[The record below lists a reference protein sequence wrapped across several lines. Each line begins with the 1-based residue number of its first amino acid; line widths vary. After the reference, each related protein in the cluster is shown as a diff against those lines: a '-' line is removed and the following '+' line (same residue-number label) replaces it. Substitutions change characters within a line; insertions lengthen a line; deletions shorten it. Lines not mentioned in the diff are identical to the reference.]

1 MELPDTTSGVP
12 LVLARSIKIR
22 PGGNLEVP
30 LECTRQLTDQMG
42 IRIDA
47 GFHHKNPN
55 IYIPPCCINNP
66 NKKHNPRYM
75 PLTIF
80 NLSTVDHLYIGK
92 DTVIAFAENPV
103 LETYNIELAS
113 EDKIKEHLATPQNWV
128 PQRHETLPEIPHDT
142 AFLCSPADVPG
153 PHKVQLQDKDTTTDI
168 RQKFEELC
176 DEYGEAFSKNNEDI
190 GRTKLVKMDIDTGD
204 SPPVSS
210 RPYTLPLKHYKWVQR
225 EIESLECAGVITK
238 SMSKWAS
245 PIVVV
250 PKKSAP
256 GEPPKRRL
264 CVDFRKVNEL
274 QQEVITAGKTKGQ
287 ISIHPLPKIDEMY
300 AKLKGAKVFSTIDL
314 RSGYHHIAL
323 GKSSRAKTT
332 FVTPFGKYEFL
343 MVPFGLAQAPASF
356 QLLMNKVL
364 QGLKFTMTY
373 LDNIIIFS
381 QDELQHLEHL
391 EIVFSR
397 LREAGLKMK
406 CSKCDF
412 FKSEIHY
419 LGHLISPEG
428 ISPLPN
434 KLDSIKHMPVPN
446 SAKEIKQFLGL
457 TGYYRKFVPT
467 FADISRPLTTLTKKD
482 VKFEWTSACQ
492 KSFELLKEA
501 LCGEPVL
508 KYADTS
514 KPYTLYT
521 DASKYGWAGVLTQPH
536 ITTIDGKSTTT
547 DHPVAFVSGLFRG
560 SQLNW
565 AALTKE
571 AFAIYMSVKKLSFYL
586 TDAQI
591 LLRSDHKLLE
601 KFLLKNTLNSK
612 VNNWAMELEAFNIQ
626 FDYIKGSNNVLAD
639 TLSHLIAIDPDTPT
653 TPEEPGYEFG
663 YAIFEEFLKVQTKT
677 YEVNE
682 VIVGTDTEIFKNDPE
697 LQNSL
702 QCIENPIAP
711 QRLKKLQQQDPN
723 IETLKRKLQNN
734 RLDKEYY
741 SLDENEL
748 LTRKVIDGGHEFH
761 AIYLPSVLIFQV
773 LRTAHDDLGHN
784 GFPRTYSAF
793 KRVFFWKGMKEDIR
807 KHCKTCA
814 TCQLHKLENV
824 KFKRKIFKPSL
835 QPMDF
840 ICMDL
845 IGEFHPLTSRGHRY
859 ALTAV
864 CMLTG
869 FTWCVPLKTKTAE
882 EVTKAYMDHI
892 YCNFGGSIKILTD
905 NGTEFKNKLF
915 KEVVNKLGTEFSIHS
930 PPYRPQSNGKI
941 EGFHRFLKTC
951 IGKHINYG
959 LEWDELTP
967 MATACYNFFP
977 NCSARESAFFVMF
990 GRDPIN
996 KLNMLLH
1003 AARRY
1008 FHDDNGLPN
1017 LEVLKNI
1024 YQVVAQQ
1031 LLNSRE

>member
-1 MELPDTTSGVP
+1 
-12 LVLARSIKIR
+12 
-22 PGGNLEVP
+22 
-30 LECTRQLTDQMG
+30 
-42 IRIDA
+42 
-47 GFHHKNPN
+47 
-55 IYIPPCCINNP
+55 
-66 NKKHNPRYM
+66 
-75 PLTIF
+75 
-80 NLSTVDHLYIGK
+80 
-92 DTVIAFAENPV
+92 
-103 LETYNIELAS
+103 
-113 EDKIKEHLATPQNWV
+113 
-128 PQRHETLPEIPHDT
+128 
-142 AFLCSPADVPG
+142 
-153 PHKVQLQDKDTTTDI
+153 
-168 RQKFEELC
+168 
-176 DEYGEAFSKNNEDI
+176 
-190 GRTKLVKMDIDTGD
+190 
-204 SPPVSS
+204 
-210 RPYTLPLKHYKWVQR
+210 
-225 EIESLECAGVITK
+225 
-238 SMSKWAS
+238 
-245 PIVVV
+245 
-250 PKKSAP
+250 
-256 GEPPKRRL
+256 
-264 CVDFRKVNEL
+264 
-274 QQEVITAGKTKGQ
+274 
-287 ISIHPLPKIDEMY
+287 MY

-323 GKSSRAKTT
+323 GKSSRAKTA

-343 MVPFGLAQAPASF
+343 MVPFGLAQAPAYF

-364 QGLKFTMTY
+364 KGLKFTMTY
-373 LDNIIIFS
+373 LDDIIIFS

-397 LREAGLKMK
+397 LWEAGLKMK
-406 CSKCDF
+406 HSKCDF

-446 SAKEIKQFLGL
+446 NAKEIKQFLGL
-457 TGYYRKFVPT
+457 TGYYRKFVPR
-467 FADISRPLTTLTKKD
+467 FADISRPLTTLMKKD
-482 VKFEWTSACQ
+482 MKFEWTSACQ

-514 KPYTLYT
+514 KLYTLYT
-521 DASKYGWAGVLTQPH
+521 DASKFGWAGVLTQPH
-536 ITTIDGKSTTT
+536 LMTIDGKSTTT

-565 AALTKE
+565 AALMKE
-571 AFAIYMSVKKLSFYL
+571 AFAIFMSVKKLSFYF

-591 LLRSDHKLLE
+591 LLRSDHKPLE
-601 KFLLKNTLNSK
+601 KFLLKNMLNSK
-612 VNNWAMELEAFNIQ
+612 VNNSAMELEAFNIQ
-626 FDYIKGSNNVLAD
+626 FDYIKGFNNILVD
-639 TLSHLIAIDPDTPT
+639 TFSRLIAIDPDTPT
-653 TPEEPGYEFG
+653 TPEGPGYEFV
-663 YAIFEEFLKVQTKT
+663 YAIFEEFPKVQTKT

-682 VIVGTDTEIFKNDPE
+682 VIVGTNKVIKTDPE

-702 QCIENPIAP
+702 QCIENLIAP
-711 QRLKKLQQQDPN
+711 QRLKKLQQQDTN
-723 IETLKRKLQNN
+723 IETLKHKLQNN

-761 AIYLPSVLIFQV
+761 AIYLPSILTFQM
-773 LRTAHDDLGHN
+773 LQTAHDDLGHN
-784 GFPRTYSAF
+784 GFPRTYAAL
-793 KRVFFWKGMKEDIR
+793 KRVFFRKGMKEDIR

-824 KFKRKIFKPSL
+824 KFERKIFRPSL

-845 IGEFHPLTSRGHRY
+845 IGEFHPLTSRGHCY

-882 EVTKAYMDHI
+882 EVMKSYMDHI
-892 YCNFGGSIKILTD
+892 YSNFGGSIKILTD

-915 KEVVNKLGTEFSIHS
+915 KEVVKKLGMEFSIHS

-977 NCSARESAFFVMF
+977 NCNARESAFFVMF

-1003 AARRY
+1003 SARRY

-1017 LEVLKNI
+1017 LEALKNI

>member
-1 MELPDTTSGVP
+1 
-12 LVLARSIKIR
+12 
-22 PGGNLEVP
+22 
-30 LECTRQLTDQMG
+30 
-42 IRIDA
+42 
-47 GFHHKNPN
+47 
-55 IYIPPCCINNP
+55 
-66 NKKHNPRYM
+66 
-75 PLTIF
+75 
-80 NLSTVDHLYIGK
+80 
-92 DTVIAFAENPV
+92 
-103 LETYNIELAS
+103 
-113 EDKIKEHLATPQNWV
+113 
-128 PQRHETLPEIPHDT
+128 
-142 AFLCSPADVPG
+142 
-153 PHKVQLQDKDTTTDI
+153 
-168 RQKFEELC
+168 
-176 DEYGEAFSKNNEDI
+176 
-190 GRTKLVKMDIDTGD
+190 MDIDTGD

-210 RPYTLPLKHYKWVQR
+210 RPYTLPLKHYEWVQR
-225 EIESLECAGVITK
+225 EIESLERAGVITK

-250 PKKSAP
+250 PKKSPP

-264 CVDFRKVNEL
+264 CVDFRRVNEL
-274 QQEVITAGKTKGQ
+274 QQEVITAAKTKGQ

-323 GKSSRAKTT
+323 GRSSRAKTA

-343 MVPFGLAQAPASF
+343 MVPFGLAQAPAYF

-364 QGLKFTMTY
+364 KGLKFTMTY

-391 EIVFSR
+391 EIVFSC

-406 CSKCDF
+406 HSKCDF

-434 KLDSIKHMPVPN
+434 KLDSIRHMPVPN

-457 TGYYRKFVPT
+457 TGYYRKFVPR

-482 VKFEWTSACQ
+482 AKFEWTSACQ

-536 ITTIDGKSTTT
+536 TTTIDGKSTTT

-565 AALTKE
+565 AALMKE
-571 AFAIYMSVKKLSFYL
+571 AFSIYMSIKKLSFYL

-591 LLRSDHKLLE
+591 LLRSDHKPLE

-626 FDYIKGSNNVLAD
+626 FDYIKGSNNILAD
-639 TLSHLIAIDPDTPT
+639 TLSRLIAIDPDTPT
-653 TPEEPGYEFG
+653 MPEEPGYKFG

-682 VIVGTDTEIFKNDPE
+682 VIVGMDTEIIKNDPE

-702 QCIENPIAP
+702 QCIQNPIAP
-711 QRLKKLQQQDPN
+711 QRLRKLQQQDSN
-723 IETLKRKLQNN
+723 
-734 RLDKEYY
+734 
-741 SLDENEL
+741 
-748 LTRKVIDGGHEFH
+748 
-761 AIYLPSVLIFQV
+761 LPSVLIFQV

-784 GFPRTYSAF
+784 GFPRTYAAL
-793 KRVFFWKGMKEDIR
+793 KQVFFWKGMKEDIR

-824 KFKRKIFKPSL
+824 KFERKILKPSL

-845 IGEFHPLTSRGHRY
+845 IGEFHPPTSHGHRY

-892 YCNFGGSIKILTD
+892 YSNFGGSIKILTD

-977 NCSARESAFFVMF
+977 NCNARESAFFVMF

-1003 AARRY
+1003 AAR
-1008 FHDDNGLPN
+1008 
-1017 LEVLKNI
+1017 
-1024 YQVVAQQ
+1024 
-1031 LLNSRE
+1031 

>member
-1 MELPDTTSGVP
+1 MTSAPRQLDCFTIALGKKTDTTFPITFDNKHNYNALYDTGAGASLINYSAYVSLGQDLDTGYQPFVKNASGEDMGALGQVTCTFTINDQPFTQSFIVCRHMQQPVILGTDFTSMNFVSVIWTREGTRKMIRSNGATVMELPDTTSGVP
-12 LVLARSIKIR
+12 LVLARSVKIR
-22 PGGNLEVP
+22 PGSNLEVP
-30 LECTRQLTDQMG
+30 LECTRQLTDQMD
-42 IRIDA
+42 IRIDT

-55 IYIPPCCINNP
+55 IYIPPCCIKNP
-66 NKKHNPRYM
+66 NNKLNPRYM

-92 DTVIAFAENPV
+92 DTVIAFAEQPV

-113 EDKIKEHLATPQNWV
+113 EDKIEKHLAKPRNWV
-128 PQRHETLPEIPHDT
+128 PQKHETLPEIPHDT

-153 PHKVQLQDKDTTTDI
+153 PRKVQLQDKDITTDI
-168 RQKFEELC
+168 RQKFKELC

-210 RPYTLPLKHYKWVQR
+210 RPYTLPLKHYEWVQR
-225 EIESLECAGVITK
+225 EIESLERAGVITK
-238 SMSKWAS
+238 SISKWAS
-245 PIVVV
+245 PIVIV

-264 CVDFRKVNEL
+264 CVHFRKVNEL

-287 ISIHPLPKIDEMY
+287 ISIHPLSKIDEMY
-300 AKLKGAKVFSTIDL
+300 VKLKDAKVFSTIDL

-323 GKSSRAKTT
+323 GKSSRAKTA

-343 MVPFGLAQAPASF
+343 MVPFGLAQAPAYF

-364 QGLKFTMTY
+364 KGLKFMMTY

-381 QDELQHLEHL
+381 QDESQHLEHL

-397 LREAGLKMK
+397 LPEAGLKMK
-406 CSKCDF
+406 HSKCDF

-457 TGYYRKFVPT
+457 TGYYRKFVPR

-482 VKFEWTSACQ
+482 TKFKWTSACQ

-501 LCGEPVL
+501 LCSEPVL

-536 ITTIDGKSTTT
+536 VMTVDGKSTTT
-547 DHPVAFVSGLFRG
+547 DHLVAFVSGLFRG

-571 AFAIYMSVKKLSFYL
+571 AFDIYMSIKKLSFYL
-586 TDAQI
+586 KDAQI
-591 LLRSDHKLLE
+591 LLRSDHKPLE
-601 KFLLKNTLNSK
+601 KFLLKNLLNAK
-612 VNNWAMELEAFNIQ
+612 GNNWAMELEAFNIQ
-626 FDYIKGSNNVLAD
+626 FDYIKGSNNILAD
-639 TLSHLIAIDPDTPT
+639 TLSHLISIDPDTPT

-663 YAIFEEFLKVQTKT
+663 YAIFEEFPKVTTKT

-682 VIVGTDTEIFKNDPE
+682 VIVGTNTEIFKNDPE

-711 QRLKKLQQQDPN
+711 RKLQKLQQQDTN
-723 IETLKRKLQNN
+723 IEILKRKLRNN

-748 LTRKVIDGGHEFH
+748 LTRKVIDGGHEFR

-773 LRTAHDDLGHN
+773 L
-784 GFPRTYSAF
+784 
-793 KRVFFWKGMKEDIR
+793 
-807 KHCKTCA
+807 
-814 TCQLHKLENV
+814 
-824 KFKRKIFKPSL
+824 
-835 QPMDF
+835 
-840 ICMDL
+840 
-845 IGEFHPLTSRGHRY
+845 
-859 ALTAV
+859 
-864 CMLTG
+864 
-869 FTWCVPLKTKTAE
+869 
-882 EVTKAYMDHI
+882 
-892 YCNFGGSIKILTD
+892 
-905 NGTEFKNKLF
+905 
-915 KEVVNKLGTEFSIHS
+915 
-930 PPYRPQSNGKI
+930 
-941 EGFHRFLKTC
+941 
-951 IGKHINYG
+951 
-959 LEWDELTP
+959 
-967 MATACYNFFP
+967 
-977 NCSARESAFFVMF
+977 
-990 GRDPIN
+990 
-996 KLNMLLH
+996 
-1003 AARRY
+1003 
-1008 FHDDNGLPN
+1008 
-1017 LEVLKNI
+1017 
-1024 YQVVAQQ
+1024 
-1031 LLNSRE
+1031 